1 MACRPKTS
9 RPASGEGR
17 GRLAGFF
24 EGWSDTHGRDR
35 AQGHLSQFHLDRTQ
49 ELLRTQF
56 TLFRTYTLTSSLQPN
71 GCMLAWAALWY
82 DPNCVWRRVE
92 SRASSPPGSTGKA
105 ELSELSSRCLP

>member
-9 RPASGEGR
+9 RHASEEER

-71 GCMLAWAALWY
+71 GCMLVYAALWY
-82 DPNCVWRRVE
+82 DPNCVWRRVGK
-92 SRASSPPGSTGKA
+92 RANCHRANTGA
-105 ELSELSSRCLP
+105 SEPSEF